1 MTAGAIDVLV
11 LCLTVYRPKYPAFY
25 LFQQGREQTKPETT
39 ALYIQN
45 PFETTLNVSKNVNG
59 TQLERFVALCRESAW
74 LLQQKEILNRSSV
87 SPWGFAALLLP
98 SVTSGTGVK
107 SRRKRKLEPA
117 SSRIKNLLD
126 SLKIKGGETVAKKG
140 SENSSR

>member
-1 MTAGAIDVLV
+1 M
-11 LCLTVYRPKYPAFY
+11 
-25 LFQQGREQTKPETT
+25 
-39 ALYIQN
+39 YIQN
-45 PFETTLNVSKNVNG
+45 PFETTLNVSKNVNA

-74 LLQQKEILNRSSV
+74 LLQQKEILKQSSD
-87 SPWGFAALLLP
+87 SPWGFTALLLP
-98 SVTSGTGVK
+98 SVTSGAGVK

-140 SENSSR
+140 SANARR

>member
-1 MTAGAIDVLV
+1 M
-11 LCLTVYRPKYPAFY
+11 
-25 LFQQGREQTKPETT
+25 
-39 ALYIQN
+39 YIQN
-45 PFETTLNVSKNVNG
+45 PFETTLNVSKNVNA
-59 TQLERFVALCRESAW
+59 TQLERFVKLCQESAW
-74 LLQQKEILNRSSV
+74 LLQKREILNRSSSQSAESV
-87 SPWGFAALLLP
+87 LPWGFTALLLP

-140 SENSSR
+140 STNPSR